1 MKKNFPILK
10 VGDPP
15 PLLRDLNWVG
25 EVEIE
30 KGVVLEMGSKSPFG
44 SALPILEGSIN
55 RKFLDIGG
63 PLK

>member
-30 KGVVLEMGSKSPFG
+30 KGVVFEMDSKFPFG
-44 SALPILEGSIN
+44 PALPVL
-55 RKFLDIGG
+55 
-63 PLK
+63 